1 MSEIKWKSTMTDKQS
16 MILQYLKKRKTPSTL
31 KQVYLQTKMDKRPC
45 DQALRQLANKG
56 YIKTWMTMNTFVKER
71 VYEYVTDKI
80 VEKPVIKQAP
90 KFSKTRIKLDPKYFN
105 NPFNI
110 GQ

>member
-31 KQVYLQTKMDKRPC
+31 KQVYLQTKMDRRPC
-45 DQALRQLANKG
+45 DQALRQLTNKG
-56 YIKTWMTMNTFVKER
+56 YIKTWITMNTFVKER

>member
-1 MSEIKWKSTMTDKQS
+1 
-16 MILQYLKKRKTPSTL
+16 
-31 KQVYLQTKMDKRPC
+31 
-45 DQALRQLANKG
+45 
-56 YIKTWMTMNTFVKER
+56 VKER